1 MPSPFPGFDP
11 YLEDPA
17 FWSDFHS
24 TFINYWREAI
34 AEALPPH
41 YEAGIADRVYLIERD
56 PDSRKLAFPDVSVT
70 VTDRPEWLTKSSAV
84 ATLEPVTIPLTILEG
99 PRETYIEI
107 LHRPDRTLITSLELL
122 SPSNKQQPGRTEYLE
137 FHFINAAGADVRV
150 DISNMPEDSGA
161 VYPGYLLESSDTLE
175 GPPGENPAM
184 VGKPFLLIKNKAGEV
199 REIKPAN

>member
-1 MPSPFPGFDP
+1 MQKNIITLLILLVLISCKDKKTTAIKNNPVD
-11 YLEDPA
+11 
-17 FWSDFHS
+17 S
-24 TFINYWREAI
+24 TAI
-34 AEALPPH
+34 KPV
-41 YEAGIADRVYLIERD
+41 IADNAEKVTYKNAIYYTGRV
-56 PDSRKLAFPDVSVT
+56 
-70 VTDRPEWLTKSSAV
+70 
-84 ATLEPVTIPLTILEG
+84 
-99 PRETYIEI
+99 
-107 LHRPDRTLITSLELL
+107 
-122 SPSNKQQPGRTEYLE
+122 E